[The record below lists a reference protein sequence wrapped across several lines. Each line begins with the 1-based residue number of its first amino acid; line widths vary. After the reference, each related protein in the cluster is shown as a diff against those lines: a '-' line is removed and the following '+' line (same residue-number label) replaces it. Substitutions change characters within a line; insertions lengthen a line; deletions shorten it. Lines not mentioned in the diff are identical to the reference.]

1 MRTWRAGASRL
12 RAHPQVH
19 VLVEAEM
26 AVPDFGCARKLR
38 TVVVGKRLESAALA
52 RHAGTGFMWRLRA
65 CVRAF
70 GPWPLTLRR
79 MALARAPPLRDGV

>member
-1 MRTWRAGASRL
+1 M
-12 RAHPQVH
+12 H

-52 RHAGTGFMWRLRA
+52 RHAGTRFMWRLRA
-65 CVRAF
+65 CV
-70 GPWPLTLRR
+70 WS
-79 MALARAPPLRDGV
+79 MALARARHATPHVILR

>member
-1 MRTWRAGASRL
+1 M
-12 RAHPQVH
+12 
-19 VLVEAEM
+19 LVEADM

-65 CVRAF
+65 CVRTIALNAAEDGA
-70 GPWPLTLRR
+70 GPRSAASRR
-79 MALARAPPLRDGV
+79 RLSTHVGVFPRGAPSS

>member
-1 MRTWRAGASRL
+1 
-12 RAHPQVH
+12 VH

-52 RHAGTGFMWRLRA
+52 RHAGTRFMWRLQA
-65 CVRAF
+65 CVRACV
-70 GPWPLTLRR
+70 WS
-79 MALARAPPLRDGV
+79 MALARARHATPHVDSR